1 MTQTR
6 NGSWQKGKKNTL
18 TTDERGGRERG
29 GGEDGK
35 VKGNRRRHGITKRIR
50 EINRDA
56 KWQERKRNG
65 RKRTAI
71 RGGDK

>member
-1 MTQTR
+1 M
-6 NGSWQKGKKNTL
+6 
-18 TTDERGGRERG
+18 
-29 GGEDGK
+29 
-35 VKGNRRRHGITKRIR
+35 KGNRRRHGITKRIR
-50 EINRDA
+50 EINGDA